1 MSDRTLQWVA
11 SDHACCLEE
20 LKGDDLWP
28 AQPGFGGTAL
38 IYPALVSEGV
48 HRRGLSLERIVELV
62 AESPA
67 RAFGCFPRKGAI
79 MVGADADLVLLTPF
93 SGVAIKGWPVRTILR
108 GQTAFADGELVAE
121 PRGEFLARPLRAA
134 RPVPP

>member
-1 MSDRTLQWVA
+1 
-11 SDHACCLEE
+11 
-20 LKGDDLWP
+20 
-28 AQPGFGGTAL
+28 
-38 IYPALVSEGV
+38 
-48 HRRGLSLERIVELV
+48 
-62 AESPA
+62 
-67 RAFGCFPRKGAI
+67 
-79 MVGADADLVLLTPF
+79 MVGADADLVLLDLEREQVVTPDVLYSAQDHTPF